1 MTDSTLGSPFVLRAR
16 WAFWAFGCFRAELLR
31 RVADAPLDERSL
43 ERPFD
48 ARAVEPDLEEP
59 DDAPRRWDVLDWAM
73 FPLFAENAVLLSLTP
88 RESE

>member
-1 MTDSTLGSPFVLRAR
+1 LTDSTLGSPFVLRAA

-31 RVADAPLDERSL
+31 RVADPPLDERSL

-59 DDAPRRWDVLDWAM
+59 DEPRRWDVLVWANV
-73 FPLFAENAVLLSLTP
+73 FLSLLGNPFSDLLPP